1 MTGEPS
7 TDALLRQLADA
18 KAAGDWLLVER
29 IEGELE
35 HHDPAALDAPFWDG
49 LAAMVREM
57 HAKAVAP

>member
-7 TDALLRQLADA
+7 TETLLGQLSDA

-35 HHDPAALDAPFWDG
+35 HHDPAALDAPLWDG
-49 LAAMVREM
+49 LAALVRELR
-57 HAKAVAP
+57 ANR